1 MNLKK
6 MFLII
11 SLFIACSTADS
22 FAQLT
27 KIWEIPNFSS
37 SIEALSPHA
46 KLGHLGGY
54 LIDLTNGNII
64 DTKVNPERFHLTYSG
79 DRYFVSNWQVKTMKV
94 YDRYTK
100 QFIQDLEYKQI
111 TDGAISA
118 PDDSTMFVYEP
129 TTHTLNFWNI
139 YKNEFTDSFKIPNT
153 PNVITYSVGVAPTF
167 SYDGRY
173 FGFIFRLIGGTK
185 EYYFLVYDR
194 IAKEIIFTQT
204 IPIEQYSFVY
214 SFMHTSNQM
223 AYGEV
228 IKLDGDDKP
237 YSYIRIFDLDK
248 REVVRNVKIS
258 DVSTE
263 RVSFITLRQDD
274 NFFAY
279 GTYLNN
285 DIIFYNLLQNKNI
298 DFILPNFSGP
308 ILLDDTLYI
317 AGFMIGYK
325 IDWTLVGVDDKNPLD
340 EDVIIYPNPTT
351 NTVNLNMDSKFF
363 NGTWQL
369 TDLTGQ
375 ILLKGEI
382 SNNENFQLDISNLTP
397 ATYFLR
403 ISNGKEY
410 KVEKVVKW

>member
-22 FAQLT
+22 LAQLT

-79 DRYFVSNWQVKTMKV
+79 DRYFVSNWQEKTMKV
-94 YDRYTK
+94 YNRYTK
-100 QFIQDLEYKQI
+100 EFIRDLEYKQI

-153 PNVITYSVGVAPTF
+153 PNVITYSVGVKPTF

-228 IKLDGDDKP
+228 IKLEGDDKP

-248 REVVRNVKIS
+248 REVVRNV
-258 DVSTE
+258 
-263 RVSFITLRQDD
+263 RVGDEENGLIRIVVKNDD
-274 NFFAY
+274 SYFLY
-279 GTYLNN
+279 RKYPSN
-285 DIIFYNLLQNKNI
+285 DIFFYDVERNSLIDYSLENI
-298 DFILPNFSGP
+298 SSP
-308 ILLDDTLYI
+308 ILCDESLIVTNT
-317 AGFMIGYK
+317 MQGYSF
-325 IDWTLVGVDDKNPLD
+325 DWTVGIEDTNPVD
-340 EDVIIYPNPTT
+340 EDLILYPNPTT
-351 NTVNLNMDSKFF
+351 NTVNINIDSKYF
-363 NGTWQL
+363 NGNWQL

-375 ILLKGEI
+375 ILLIGEI
-382 SNNENFQLDISNLTP
+382 SNNENFQLDISNLP
-397 ATYFLR
+397 AQTYFLR
-403 ISNGKEY
+403 ISNGKEF